1 MRPLSSSQSSLTAIH
16 RYSVLPAILLDG
28 VLHLDIITRSWT
40 SEDFEQYI
48 ETLLDNMNDYP
59 KRNSV
64 LVMDNASTHH
74 FEGLRDIIEVRCS
87 DIPLIF
93 ASG

>member
-59 KRNSV
+59 QRNSV